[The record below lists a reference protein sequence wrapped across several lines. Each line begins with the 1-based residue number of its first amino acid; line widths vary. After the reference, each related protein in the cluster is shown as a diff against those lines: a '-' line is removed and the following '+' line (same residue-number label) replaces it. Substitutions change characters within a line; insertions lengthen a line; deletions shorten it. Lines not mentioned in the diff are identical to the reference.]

1 MHKIFLTLIFLSALS
16 WADDHTISVLDFT
29 GEGIH
34 EEELRLLSEQFRIEL
49 LKMDTL
55 RVMDYEDML
64 LILETSGYES
74 PSCNTVSCAVIASML
89 LDQEWLASAHIAKIG
104 DVFVI
109 EARLFDSH
117 TGRVINVATYDHE
130 LSLEGL
136 QTRGMHNL
144 AEILLSTRVPM
155 EVHQRQNLLYIKTK
169 PSGAMV
175 RVGKDTLSGNTPM
188 ALDRVLVE
196 SRPIIILKNGF
207 QPFIV
212 KQLPEDISDI
222 LYIELQHLVPQIGH
236 LSFADPAPE
245 GLVIVSSD
253 GDDRFLVEEGAIEFN
268 ELDAGQ
274 YHLESGDFIIH
285 KGEFRIRHRRTTQI
299 DPDIYRI
306 SDIEKE
312 RDRYKLKRNL
322 MIGVLSITV
331 GYRGYLYFES
341 EKIYDQYGSKIEEG
355 DSRHQKIEELDK
367 QKPIFDGL
375 SIAMVFPI
383 IYYHAKYLQ
392 MERWLNQ

>member
-1 MHKIFLTLIFLSALS
+1 
-16 WADDHTISVLDFT
+16 
-29 GEGIH
+29 
-34 EEELRLLSEQFRIEL
+34 
-49 LKMDTL
+49 MDTL

-74 PSCNTVSCAVIASML
+74 PSCNTVACAVIASML
-89 LDQEWLASAHIAKIG
+89 LDQEWLVSAHIAKIG

-117 TGRVINVATYDHE
+117 TGRVINVATYDYE

-136 QTRGMHNL
+136 ETRGMHNL
-144 AEILLSTRVPM
+144 AEILLSTRIPM
-155 EVHQRQNLLYIKTK
+155 EVHKRQNLLYIKTK

-236 LSFADPAPE
+236 LSFADPVPE